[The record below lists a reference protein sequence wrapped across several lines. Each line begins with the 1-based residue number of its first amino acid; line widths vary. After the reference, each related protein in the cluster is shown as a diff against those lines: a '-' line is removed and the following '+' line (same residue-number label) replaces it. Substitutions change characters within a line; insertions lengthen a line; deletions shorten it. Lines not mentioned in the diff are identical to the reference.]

1 MIVRKPTLNDLDQIK
16 SIADSN
22 RNSLGFVIIGELL
35 FSIEKKWMFVIDID
49 SKICGF
55 INYRH
60 RKDDIT
66 TVYQICVENQNRGRG
81 YGSLLMDKLVEEAK
95 EYGKKEIRLKSPI
108 KNKSNRFYKNYGFK
122 IIAKEKK
129 KRNTILIW
137 QHLLD

>member
-16 SIADSN
+16 SVADSN
-22 RNSLGFVIIGELL
+22 RNSLGFVIIGEFL

-60 RKDDIT
+60 RKDDFT
-66 TVYQICVENQNRGRG
+66 TVYQICVEIQNRGKG

-95 EYGKKEIRLKSPI
+95 KYGKKEIRLKSPI
-108 KNKSNRFYKNYGFK
+108 ENESNRFYKNYGFR
-122 IIAKEKK
+122 IMKEEKG
-129 KRNTILIW
+129 KRNIILVW
-137 QHLLD
+137 QHLLE